1 MREPNLCFPSQSRA
15 AVCITSALYDRR
27 ALDCTA
33 TLPLVNSLTHLAY
46 LTSTSPRIREILC
59 LDGGLEKLVR
69 ILSQTSSR
77 SDRLTLWKW
86 TLAFQSIVNV
96 GVRGTEQIR
105 TKVVDTGVIPFVLTI
120 LGNFTKSYEIINGK
134 KEMKRDPISSP
145 STSTGILSKGLLDTT
160 PLSSTSTSSSSTAS
174 QQQSSPASNASIAK
188 LPSVTPAKSALRRST
203 FPYVKVD
210 PAQRRYRRIHKER
223 QDPKFPEL
231 ENVFHREEDVL
242 LCLQLLAYLS
252 KYPHIRDLFNTAY
265 NKNVFSVVEKF
276 CHRIHP
282 GPIQYWAGVI
292 MRNAC
297 RKDETRGGIRRCANM
312 SCGKWESQPREF
324 AKCRR
329 CRKAKYCSKACQSKA
344 WADGHRWWC
353 VERHSSIVRD
363 SNATA
368 AIPTVTAAT
377 PATNATTITAA
388 TTTTTT
394 ATSHTR
400 SNTSPSMTTNMT
412 SATSSVAA
420 SSSSITA
427 STANTAQTADG
438 LNASVTAAST
448 ATASPAA
455 TSTFTTT
462 RVFHHPGGQN
472 HHTFDVVIGLA
483 RNNTRHQRQPS
494 QQGQILPQA
503 AQRQEQQ
510 QEPST
515 ENVLPSHSSFRHRN
529 SSSGISNMTLI
540 EQGTDNAEGSETTT
554 MLMDMGVH
562 MEL

>member
-1 MREPNLCFPSQSRA
+1 MREPNISFPSQSRA

-69 ILSQTSSR
+69 ILSQSSSR

-120 LGNFTKSYEIINGK
+120 LGNFTNSYEIINGK
-134 KEMKRDPISSP
+134 KEMKRD
-145 STSTGILSKGLLDTT
+145 TT
-160 PLSSTSTSSSSTAS
+160 PLSSSTSPSSSSSPS
-174 QQQSSPASNASIAK
+174 QQQQQQQQESTVPITK
-188 LPSVTPAKSALRRST
+188 LPSVGPAKSALRRST

-223 QDPKFPEL
+223 HDPKFPEL

-265 NKNVFSVVEKF
+265 IKNVFSVVEKF

-363 SNATA
+363 ATGA
-368 AIPTVTAAT
+368 PISIAAT
-377 PATNATTITAA
+377 PATASISTAA
-388 TTTTTT
+388 AVPTPTT
-394 ATSHTR
+394 AAHGR
-400 SNTSPSMTTNMT
+400 SNTAPSTSQLVSTVATT
-412 SATSSVAA
+412 SASHIAETPVNRTNSLNTTVST
-420 SSSSITA
+420 TA
-427 STANTAQTADG
+427 GFNSPATG
-438 LNASVTAAST
+438 PTAA
-448 ATASPAA
+448 A
-455 TSTFTTT
+455 
-462 RVFHHPGGQN
+462 RVHHPAGQTP
-472 HHTFDVVIGLA
+472 HSFDTVIDIPRNNA
-483 RNNTRHQRQPS
+483 RNQRQPS
-494 QQGQILPQA
+494 QLQHHQ
-503 AQRQEQQ
+503 QEQQ
-510 QEPST
+510 QQPNLGNTLHTPSPP
-515 ENVLPSHSSFRHRN
+515 NHRN
-529 SSSGISNMTLI
+529 SSSSGISNMTLI
-540 EQGTDNAEGSETTT
+540 EQGTDNAEGSEATTVI
-554 MLMDMGVH
+554 MDMGVH

>member
-1 MREPNLCFPSQSRA
+1 M
-15 AVCITSALYDRR
+15 
-27 ALDCTA
+27 
-33 TLPLVNSLTHLAY
+33 
-46 LTSTSPRIREILC
+46 
-59 LDGGLEKLVR
+59 
-69 ILSQTSSR
+69 SS
-77 SDRLTLWKW
+77 
-86 TLAFQSIVNV
+86 
-96 GVRGTEQIR
+96 
-105 TKVVDTGVIPFVLTI
+105 
-120 LGNFTKSYEIINGK
+120 
-134 KEMKRDPISSP
+134 
-145 STSTGILSKGLLDTT
+145 
-160 PLSSTSTSSSSTAS
+160 STSSSSSASTS
-174 QQQSSPASNASIAK
+174 QQQPQNQNSITK
-188 LPSVTPAKSALRRST
+188 LPSVSPTKAALRRST

-265 NKNVFSVVEKF
+265 IKNVFSVVEKF

-363 SNATA
+363 TNTTA
-368 AIPTVTAAT
+368 A
-377 PATNATTITAA
+377 TAA
-388 TTTTTT
+388 TTPATISTTATTTT
-394 ATSHTR
+394 ATTHGR
-400 SNTSPSMTTNMT
+400 SNTVPIT
-412 SATSSVAA
+412 SHV
-420 SSSSITA
+420 
-427 STANTAQTADG
+427 
-438 LNASVTAAST
+438 V
-448 ATASPAA
+448 SPAA
-455 TSTFTTT
+455 TTSISNITASPVSTTAASVNSVGLTTTITASVSANSPGATPSTTTTT
-462 RVFHHPGGQN
+462 RVYHHPVRQN
-472 HHTFDVVIGLA
+472 QHTFDIVIGIP
-483 RNNTRHQRQPS
+483 RNNTIHQHQPS
-494 QQGQILPQA
+494 QQDQQPQ
-503 AQRQEQQ
+503 QRQQQ
-510 QEPST
+510 QQQTQDSNNT
-515 ENVLPSHSSFRHRN
+515 LPTHSSSSHRN
-529 SSSGISNMTLI
+529 TSSNSSISNMTLI
-540 EQGTDNAEGSETTT
+540 EQGTDNAEGSDTTT

>member
-1 MREPNLCFPSQSRA
+1 MHFLLFLIF
-15 AVCITSALYDRR
+15 CIT
-27 ALDCTA
+27 
-33 TLPLVNSLTHLAY
+33 NHL
-46 LTSTSPRIREILC
+46 
-59 LDGGLEKLVR
+59 
-69 ILSQTSSR
+69 Q
-77 SDRLTLWKW
+77 
-86 TLAFQSIVNV
+86 
-96 GVRGTEQIR
+96 QISH
-105 TKVVDTGVIPFVLTI
+105 V
-120 LGNFTKSYEIINGK
+120 
-134 KEMKRDPISSP
+134 PI
-145 STSTGILSKGLLDTT
+145 DTT

-174 QQQSSPASNASIAK
+174 QQQSSPSSNASITK
-188 LPSVTPAKSALRRST
+188 LPSVTPPKSALRRST

-265 NKNVFSVVEKF
+265 IKNVFSVVEKF

-353 VERHSSIVRD
+353 VERHSSIIRD
-363 SNATA
+363 PNAPA
-368 AIPTVTAAT
+368 ANPTVAATTT
-377 PATNATTITAA
+377 PATNAATTTATA
-388 TTTTTT
+388 TTTTTL
-394 ATSHTR
+394 HTR
-400 SNTSPSMTTNMT
+400 SNTAPSTTSMT
-412 SATSSVAA
+412 SVASPVAA
-420 SSSSITA
+420 SSGPVTTPATGTA
-427 STANTAQTADG
+427 QAAAGLNVSVTVSTAA
-438 LNASVTAAST
+438 
-448 ATASPAA
+448 ASPAA
-455 TSTFTTT
+455 TPTTTT
-462 RVFHHPGGQN
+462 RVFHRPVGQN
-472 HHTFDVVIGLA
+472 HHTFDIVIGVP
-483 RNNTRHQRQPS
+483 RNNTRHQRQSS
-494 QQGQILPQA
+494 QQDQILPQA

-510 QEPST
+510 QEST
-515 ENVLPSHSSFRHRN
+515 NESILPSHSSFSHRN

-540 EQGTDNAEGSETTT
+540 EQGTDNAEGSEATT

-562 MEL
+562 MELWFM

>member
-160 PLSSTSTSSSSTAS
+160 PLSAASTPSSSTAS
-174 QQQSSPASNASIAK
+174 QQQSPAASSAPIAK
-188 LPSVTPAKSALRRST
+188 LPSVSPPKSALRRST

-265 NKNVFSVVEKF
+265 IKNVFSVVEKF

-353 VERHSSIVRD
+353 VERHSSIIRD
-363 SNATA
+363 PNAPA
-368 AIPTVTAAT
+368 ATPTVTAAT
-377 PATNATTITAA
+377 PATNV

-394 ATSHTR
+394 ATTITSSHTR
-400 SNTSPSMTTNMT
+400 SSTAPSMTTGMT
-412 SATSSVAA
+412 SVASPVAA
-420 SSSSITA
+420 SSSPIAALATS
-427 STANTAQTADG
+427 STQ
-438 LNASVTAAST
+438 SAAPT

-455 TSTFTTT
+455 TTTTSTT
-462 RVFHHPGGQN
+462 RVFGQN
-472 HHTFDVVIGLA
+472 HHSFDVVIGGP
-483 RNNTRHQRQPS
+483 RNNTRHQRQSS
-494 QQGQILPQA
+494 QQGSVLPQA
-503 AQRQEQQ
+503 VQQQEQQ
-510 QEPST
+510 QEPTT
-515 ENVLPSHSSFRHRN
+515 ESVLPPHSPFSHRN

>member
-134 KEMKRDPISSP
+134 KEMKRDPVASSP

-160 PLSSTSTSSSSTAS
+160 PLSSTSTSSSSSAS
-174 QQQSSPASNASIAK
+174 QPQSQQSPNSPITK
-188 LPSVTPAKSALRRST
+188 LPSVAPTKATLRRST

-223 QDPKFPEL
+223 EDPNFPEM

-265 NKNVFSVVEKF
+265 IKNVFSVVEKF

-363 SNATA
+363 PHVAA
-368 AIPTVTAAT
+368 AIPTVAAAAT
-377 PATNATTITAA
+377 PATNPS

-394 ATSHTR
+394 TTTVATGTPHTR
-400 SNTSPSMTTNMT
+400 SNTAPSMTSMT
-412 SATSSVAA
+412 SATNPAA
-420 SSSSITA
+420 STSSSIAAPAT
-427 STANTAQTADG
+427 NTDAP
-438 LNASVTAAST
+438 VTAAST

-455 TSTFTTT
+455 TNTTT
-462 RVFHHPGGQN
+462 RVFHHSIGQN
-472 HHTFDVVIGLA
+472 HHTFDIVFGVT
-483 RNNTRHQRQPS
+483 RNNTRPQRQSP
-494 QQGQILPQA
+494 QQNQILPR
-503 AQRQEQQ
+503 AQQQ
-510 QEPST
+510 QEQPVT
-515 ENVLPSHSSFRHRN
+515 ENTLPTHSSFNHRN